1 MYNQDS
7 LIGKVILVGDGISLP
22 LGWASSSR
30 LVNLAKA
37 IECEGYE
44 SEILLVRPT
53 ELQGQV
59 QNPLSQGAIDGIK
72 YRYVLG
78 TSIVSNN
85 RLMRR
90 LQMFIAHSY
99 LVFNLLKSLRNNGI
113 GVVAYTRNVS
123 TLMAVWLVCRISRT
137 PLVLEMCEWPD
148 ALKTRESIVRYNN
161 MYFSRYAM
169 CLVGGI
175 IAISVYIENKIKLN
189 SGKCKSVPLLLRVP
203 ILVNVQEFDGMEW
216 EPDNA
221 EPYVLFSGNFMHMG
235 TIEMV
240 IRSYAV
246 IHKSHPQIKLR
257 LVGSRNSGIEHEQVT
272 SLISELGLKDS
283 IVLHGFVARS
293 ELLNLLKKASVLLI
307 PLFNDAQSAARF
319 PTKIAEYLM
328 SGCPVVTTSV
338 GEVAIHL
345 KHGVNAYL
353 AVDDSINAF
362 ATCIDNALVDQK
374 KARLVGASGKAYAIN
389 QFDYSGY
396 GAKIIRLMQSLR
408 SE

>member
-7 LIGKVILVGDGISLP
+7 LIGKVVLVGDGISLP

-44 SEILLVRPT
+44 PEILLVRPT

-59 QNPLSQGAIDGIK
+59 QNPLSQGSINGIK
-72 YRYVLG
+72 YHYVLG
-78 TSIVSNN
+78 TSVISNN
-85 RLMRR
+85 RLIRR
-90 LQMFIAHSY
+90 LQMFIAHFC

-113 GVVAYTRNVS
+113 GVVAYTRNMS
-123 TLMAVWLVCRISRT
+123 TLMAIWLVCKISRT

-148 ALKTRESIVRYNN
+148 TLKTRESIVRYNN
-161 MYFSRYAM
+161 MYFSRYAI
-169 CLVGGI
+169 CLAGGI
-175 IAISVYIENKIKLN
+175 IAISVYIENKIKVN
-189 SGKCKSVPLLLRVP
+189 SKKCKKEPQLLQVP
-203 ILVNVQEFDGMEW
+203 ILVNVQEFDGMVW
-216 EPDNA
+216 EPDNT

-240 IRSYAV
+240 IRSYAI
-246 IHKSHPQIKLR
+246 IHKSNPQIKLR
-257 LVGSRNSGIEHEQVT
+257 LVGSRNTGLEYEQVT
-272 SLISELGLKDS
+272 SLISELGLLDS
-283 IVLHGFVARS
+283 VVLHGFVARS
-293 ELLNLLKKASVLLI
+293 ELLNLLKKASALLI

-328 SGCPVVTTSV
+328 SGCPVITTSV

-345 KHGVNAYL
+345 KHGVSAYL
-353 AVDDSINAF
+353 ASDDSINAF
-362 ATCIDNALVDQK
+362 ATCIDNALADQE
-374 KARLVGASGKAYAIN
+374 KARVVGARGKEYAIS

-396 GAKIIRLMQSLR
+396 GAKIIRLIQSLGPK
-408 SE
+408 